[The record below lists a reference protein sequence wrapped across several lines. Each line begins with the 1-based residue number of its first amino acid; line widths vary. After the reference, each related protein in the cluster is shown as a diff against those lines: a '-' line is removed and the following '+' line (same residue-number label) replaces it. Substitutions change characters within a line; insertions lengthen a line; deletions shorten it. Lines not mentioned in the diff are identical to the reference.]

1 VSPLSR
7 RWVQRGGVR
16 LSYQVSESAG
26 GDGAGECTLVLMAGY
41 GRSGS
46 SWIPW
51 LERVGPLPLRVVL
64 VDHRGT
70 GESGRSLRPYT
81 LATLADDTAAVLRDD
96 TAAVLRDGAG
106 HAPAIVVG
114 DSMGGMV
121 AQHLALRHPSLIG
134 GLVLSASSAR
144 VGTVSL
150 ASLRSLPLTVAAA
163 ISKDVR
169 VWTMCDRLLV
179 HEGKSPGHAHDLL
192 APLRQ
197 IQRKELYSRLNS
209 VLQAVAMSL
218 HRTDRRL
225 AAVRVPVEVIV
236 GAGDRVLSP
245 RNSHILSRCL
255 AHARLTILAD
265 TGHAI
270 PFERPMEILD
280 AITRL
285 RDRSRPLHTHPDR

>member
-1 VSPLSR
+1 VNSLSR
-7 RWVQRGGVR
+7 QWVERDGVR
-16 LSYQVSESAG
+16 LSYQVSG
-26 GDGAGECTLVLMAGY
+26 GEGDCALVMMAGY

-51 LERVGPLPLRVVL
+51 LERVGPLPFRVVL

-70 GESGRSLRPYT
+70 GESARSLRPYK
-81 LATLADDTAAVLRDD
+81 LATLADDA
-96 TAAVLRDGAG
+96 AAVLRDGAG
-106 HAPAIVVG
+106 DAPAIVVG

-121 AQHLALRHPSLIG
+121 AQHLALRHPRRIG

-144 VGTVSL
+144 VDVVSP
-150 ASLRSLPLTVAAA
+150 AFVRSLPLTVAAA

-179 HEGKSPGHAHDLL
+179 HETKSPSHAHDLL

-197 IQRKELYSRLNS
+197 IQRREPYSRFNS
-209 VLQAVAMSL
+209 LLQSVAMSF
-218 HRTDRRL
+218 HRTVRRL
-225 AAVRVPVEVIV
+225 GAVGVPVEVIV

-245 RNSHILSRCL
+245 RNSHVLSKCL
-255 AHARLTILAD
+255 PNARLTILED

-270 PFERPMEILD
+270 PFERPMEILN

-285 RDRSRPLHTHPDR
+285 RDGSRPAEARSDR

>member
-1 VSPLSR
+1 M
-7 RWVQRGGVR
+7 R
-16 LSYQVSESAG
+16 LSYQVSG
-26 GDGAGECTLVLMAGY
+26 GTSDCALVMMAGY

-51 LERVGPLPLRVVL
+51 LECVGPLPFRVVL

-70 GESGRSLRPYT
+70 GESARSLRPYT
-81 LATLADDTAAVLRDD
+81 LATMADDA
-96 TAAVLRDGAG
+96 AAVLRDGAG
-106 HAPAIVVG
+106 DAPAIVVG

-121 AQHLALRHPSLIG
+121 AQHLALRHPQRIG
-134 GLVLSASSAR
+134 GLVLLASSAR
-144 VGTVSL
+144 VDVVST
-150 ASLRSLPLTVAAA
+150 AFVRSLPLTIAAA

-179 HEGKSPGHAHDLL
+179 DEKKSPGHVHDLL

-197 IQRKELYSRLNS
+197 IQRRESYSRFNS
-209 VLQAVAMSL
+209 LLQAVAMSF
-218 HRTDRRL
+218 HRTVLRL
-225 AAVRVPVEVIV
+225 GAVRVPVEVIV

-245 RNSHILSRCL
+245 RNSRVLSQCL
-255 AHARLTILAD
+255 PNARLTILED

-270 PFERPMEILD
+270 PFERPMEILN

-285 RDRSRPLHTHPDR
+285 HDGSRQIQARSDL